1 MPRNHLLHGA
11 LALAIGLA
19 APDGVRARQPDPAGA
34 QGDRPSLTAKRL
46 DQAPVIDGDVLGED
60 LWLDVDFGSGF
71 QQVEPF
77 EGEAASERTE
87 VRVAF
92 DAENLY
98 IAVICFDRETS
109 SLAIS
114 DSRRDADLDD
124 EDSFR
129 IALDTFGDRQNG
141 FVFGTNVAGIQY
153 DGQFTNQGR
162 SGGGSSRSSF
172 SSGGANLDWDTSW
185 TVRTMSGDFGW
196 SAEMAIPFRSLR
208 YRSGR
213 AVWGLNVE
221 RNIRR
226 KSETAYWA
234 HLARQHNLFRV
245 SEAGS
250 LLGLEPPRQRNLQLT
265 PYVLGSGRDNVDGRA
280 DDSEI
285 GMDVKYGITPSLT
298 LDVTVNT
305 DFAQVEAD
313 DQQINLDRFSLF
325 FPEKRP
331 FFLENAGIFRVGS
344 RSFSRGGTEL
354 FFSRRIGLSGGVPVP
369 ILGGARLSG
378 KAGGYNVGFLNM
390 QTDETGDVHGNNFTV
405 ARLGREYRNRSRAG
419 ILVVNRQGTGSL
431 APDND
436 YNRTF
441 AVDGQVGVGQFAEI
455 TGWAARTE
463 TPGLTGR
470 DHGLGLDSSYS
481 SPFWRWRLGYAEVGE
496 DFNPEVGFLSRSG
509 YRQVSGYIRRRFRP
523 AGEGPIK
530 EFGPRMFY
538 DGFWNFDGYK
548 ETQRYSI
555 GGEVEFRGGA
565 QISLSAGGRYEGLL
579 DSFVLADL
587 VPVPA
592 DEYDDHGFFLF
603 MNTNRGRAVSL
614 FTRVQGGGF
623 FGGDQLV
630 IDPSLS
636 IRLGDYLTSELSW
649 SYNDIDLPMGAFT
662 THLGSVRVTYAF
674 STSLLLQALIQY
686 NDLTHNVNTNVRF
699 SWLNDANRGLFV
711 VYNEISEFGVLGI
724 DTPDRSLAIKYNRTF
739 DVFR

>member
-1 MPRNHLLHGA
+1 MPRQHLQRGA
-11 LALAIGLA
+11 IALIALLA
-19 APDGVRARQPDPAGA
+19 AGDGVAAA
-34 QGDRPSLTAKRL
+34 QVETRSDRPRL
-46 DQAPVIDGDVLGED
+46 RAQRLAEAPMIDGDVLGEE
-60 LWLDVDFGSGF
+60 LWLDVDYGTGF

-77 EGEAASERTE
+77 EGQPASERTE

-92 DAENLY
+92 DSANLY
-98 IAVICFDRETS
+98 IAVICFDRDAS

-114 DSRRDADLDD
+114 DSRRDAMLQN

-129 IALDTFGDRQNG
+129 VVLDTYGDRQNG
-141 FVFGTNVAGIQY
+141 FVFGTNIAGIQY

-162 SGGGSSRSSF
+162 GGGSSRSG

-185 TVRTMSGDFGW
+185 TVRTSSGDFGW

-208 YRSGR
+208 YGSDR
-213 AVWGLNVE
+213 AVWGLNFE

-226 KSETAYWA
+226 KNETAFWA
-234 HLARQHNLFRV
+234 HLGRQHDVFRV
-245 SEAGS
+245 SEAGH
-250 LLGLEPPRQRNLQLT
+250 LVGVEPPRQRNLQLT
-265 PYVLGSGRDNVDGRA
+265 PYVLSTGRENVDGSV
-280 DDSEI
+280 DDSEV
-285 GMDVKYGITPSLT
+285 GMDLKYSVTPSLT

-331 FFLENAGIFRVGS
+331 FFLENSGLFRVGS
-344 RSFSRGGTEL
+344 RSSFRGGTEL
-354 FFSRRIGLSGGVPVP
+354 FFSRRIGLSGGMPVP

-378 KAGGYNVGFLNM
+378 RAGGFNVGFLNM
-390 QTDETGDVHGNNFTV
+390 QTDGIGDLHGNNFTV

-419 ILVVNRQGTGSL
+419 VLVVNREGTGSL
-431 APDND
+431 APDDD

-441 AVDGQVGVGQFAEI
+441 AVDGQVGIGQF
-455 TGWAARTE
+455 TDVSGWAARTE

-470 DHGLGLDSSYS
+470 DHGFGLDGGYS
-481 SPFWRWRLGYAEVGE
+481 SPFWRWRLGYAEIGE

-509 YRQVSGYIRRRFRP
+509 YRQFNGYIRRRFRP
-523 AGEGPIK
+523 AGEGRVK
-530 EFGPRMFY
+530 EFGPRAFY

-548 ETQRYSI
+548 ETQRYSV
-555 GGEVEFRGGA
+555 GGEVEFRNGA

-579 DSFVLADL
+579 DPFTLAGI
-587 VPVPA
+587 VHVPA
-592 DEYDDHGFFLF
+592 GEYDDHGFFLF
-603 MNTNRGRAVSL
+603 GNTNRGRAVSL
-614 FTRVQGGGF
+614 FVRVQGGGF

-630 IDPSLS
+630 LDPWLS

-649 SYNDIDLPMGAFT
+649 SYNDIDLPMGAFK
-662 THLGSVRVTYAF
+662 THLGSLRVTYAF

-686 NDLTHNVNTNVRF
+686 NDLTHSVNTNVRF
-699 SWLNDANRGLFV
+699 SWLNEANRGLFV
-711 VYNEISEFGVLGI
+711 VYNEISEFGVLGL
-724 DTPDRSLAIKYNRTF
+724 DTPDRSLAVKFNRTF